1 MNSSRPS
8 YSDVEHRAIL
18 RAILNTAVD
27 AIISIDCKGLI
38 YDVNPATC
46 IMFGYEESEL
56 IGQNISILM
65 PTPYRE
71 EHDQYLSAYL
81 ETGVAR
87 IIGQGREVTAVRK
100 DGSQIELDL
109 AVSEVRIGGQ
119 PMFTGILRDMTSRN
133 QAEAAARRER
143 TFSDNLFETANAI
156 VAVLNP
162 EGKVFKINPHLEE
175 LSGYT
180 SAEVC
185 GQDWFETF
193 LPESEQLENRE
204 IFLKMIANE
213 PVPGNVSTLVTKDG
227 HERTISWSGCVL
239 HDADEIREGALIIG
253 KDITALKKAE
263 AQLIAQE
270 RLAAIGQMVAGLAH
284 ESRNSLQRA
293 SACLD
298 MLELDAEGES
308 LPLIHRSQVALN
320 ELHKLYEEVRNYAA
334 PMLLEWSSCSLLE
347 LCQTTWENLHDQWG
361 NTGIR
366 LRFECQMDLGTCVC
380 DRERMQQV
388 FRNIFENS
396 LCTAPPQ
403 SEVIIFCQKIT
414 EDDQQMIQLSIEN
427 SGPELTPLEREQIFT
442 PFFTT
447 KTKGTGLGMAIAK
460 RIVEAHG
467 GSIGVGDP
475 VHKGTRI
482 VLSLPVEHFPTFL

>member
-1 MNSSRPS
+1 MNSRLPIHT
-8 YSDVEHRAIL
+8 DGEHRAIL
-18 RAILNTAVD
+18 QAILNTAVD
-27 AIISIDCKGLI
+27 AIISIDRNGLI
-38 YDVNPATC
+38 CDVNPATC
-46 IMFGYEESEL
+46 TMFGYEESEL
-56 IGQNISILM
+56 IGQNISMLM

-71 EHDQYLSAYL
+71 EHDQYLSAYI

-100 DGSQIELDL
+100 DGSQVEVDL
-109 AVSEVRIGGQ
+109 AVSEVRVGEQ
-119 PMFTGILRDMTSRN
+119 RMFTGILRDMTSRK

-156 VAVLNP
+156 VAVLDP
-162 EGKVFKINPHLEE
+162 EGKIFKINPYLEQ

-180 SAEVC
+180 SDEVC
-185 GQDWFETF
+185 GKDWFETF
-193 LPESEQLENRE
+193 LPDSDQHENRE
-204 IFLKMIANE
+204 LFLKMIADV
-213 PVPGNVSTLVTKDG
+213 PIPGNVNTLVTKDG
-227 HERTISWSGCVL
+227 HERTITWSGCVL

-253 KDITALKKAE
+253 NDITALKKAE

-308 LPLIHRSQVALN
+308 LPLIHRSQIALN
-320 ELHKLYEEVRNYAA
+320 ELHKLYEEVRSYAA

-347 LCQTTWENLHDQWG
+347 LCQTTWENLHDQWD

-380 DRERMQQV
+380 DGERMQQV

-396 LCTAPPQ
+396 LCAAPPH
-403 SEVIIFCQKIT
+403 SEVKIFCQKIN
-414 EDDQQMIQLSIEN
+414 DDGQQMIQLSIEN
-427 SGPELTPLEREQIFT
+427 SGPELTPLEIEQIFT

-467 GSIGVGDP
+467 GRIHVGVP
-475 VHKGTRI
+475 VQTGTRI
-482 VLSLPVEHFPTFL
+482 VLSLPVEHFPTFH